1 MIDSHCHLHYDF
13 YDNNRNDIVK
23 EARDCGVHTMI
34 TIGADVA
41 SSEQA
46 VDLASQYDCVW
57 ATVGIH
63 PHDASTCDDRALGR
77 IRELAAKP
85 RVVGIGEIGL
95 DYYRNLSPKPVQRK
109 AFESQLALAVELK
122 LPIVIHTRESLDDT
136 MEITRD
142 YATHLAGGV
151 FHCFPGTPDDAF
163 KVIEMGFVISVGG
176 VITYKNA
183 SMAVTAQ
190 HTPLDKILL
199 ETDSPYLTP
208 VPFRG
213 EKNRPAHVRL
223 VAEKLAELQKR
234 TVKDVDEI
242 TDRTCQKVFR
252 LAEMFEG

>member
-13 YDNNRNDIVK
+13 YDDNRDEIIT

-46 VDLASQYDCVW
+46 VALASQYDCLW

-63 PHDASTCDDRALGR
+63 PHDASTCDDRAMSR
-77 IRELAAKP
+77 IRELAGKP
-85 RVVGIGEIGL
+85 RVVAIGEIGL
-95 DYYRNLSPKPVQRK
+95 DYYRNLSPKPAQRK
-109 AFESQLALAVELK
+109 AFESQLALAAELK

-136 MEITRD
+136 VEIVRD
-142 YATHLAGGV
+142 FTTHLVGGV
-151 FHCFPGTPDDAF
+151 FHCFPGTPDEAF
-163 KVIEMGFVISVGG
+163 TVIDMGFVISVGG

-190 HTPLDKILL
+190 ETPLDKVLL

-213 EKNRPAHVRL
+213 EKNSPAHVRL
-223 VAEKLAELQKR
+223 VAEKLAELKNK
-234 TVKDVDEI
+234 TIGEI
-242 TDRTCQKVFR
+242 EQVTDRTCRKVFR
-252 LAEMFEG
+252 LSEVFEG

>member
-1 MIDSHCHLHYDF
+1 MIDSHCHLHYDL
-13 YDNNRNDIVK
+13 YDDTRDDIVI

-46 VDLASQYDCVW
+46 VELASRYDCLW

-63 PHDASTCDDRALGR
+63 PHDASTCDDRALSR
-77 IRELAAKP
+77 IRELAGKP

-95 DYYRNLSPKPVQRK
+95 DNYRNLSPKPAQRK
-109 AFESQLALAVELK
+109 AFEAQLSLAVDLQ

-136 MEITRD
+136 VEIVRD
-142 YATHLAGGV
+142 FATHLSGGV

-163 KVIEMGFVISVGG
+163 RVIEMGFVISVGG

-190 HTPLDKILL
+190 HIPLDKILL

-213 EKNRPAHVRL
+213 EQNRPAHVRL
-223 VAEKLAELQKR
+223 VADKLAELQKR
-234 TVKDVDEI
+234 TAADVSEI
-242 TDRTCQKVFR
+242 TDRTCRKVFR
-252 LAEMFEG
+252 LAEVFEG

>member
-13 YDNNRNDIVK
+13 YDDNRDEIVE
-23 EARDCGVHTMI
+23 EARNCGVHTMI

-41 SSEQA
+41 SSEEA
-46 VDLASQYDCVW
+46 VDLASRYDCLW

-63 PHDASTCDDRALGR
+63 PHDASTCDDSALGR
-77 IRELAAKP
+77 IRELAGKP
-85 RVVGIGEIGL
+85 RVLGIGEIGL
-95 DYYRNLSPKPVQRK
+95 DYYRNLSPKPAQRK
-109 AFESQLALAVELK
+109 AFEAQLSLAVDLK

-136 MEITRD
+136 VEIVRD
-142 YATHLAGGV
+142 YASHLVGGV

-163 KVIEMGFVISVGG
+163 KVIEFGFVISVGG

-208 VPFRG
+208 APFRG
-213 EKNRPAHVRL
+213 ERNRPAHIQL

-234 TVKDVDEI
+234 TVEDVDEI
-242 TDRTCQKVFR
+242 TDRTCRKVFR
-252 LAEMFEG
+252 LAEVFEG